1 MSDGLVMIALST
13 KGKTMEDDYGWGD
26 ISEDNFFEED
36 ELSPQEQAEA
46 DKAFYRQQEL
56 EAYAEFLDAP
66 FCFD

>member
-1 MSDGLVMIALST
+1 MSEGLVIVILST
-13 KGKTMEDDYGWGD
+13 KGQLMEDDYGWDD
-26 ISEDNFFEED
+26 ISENFFEED
-36 ELSPQEQAEA
+36 ELSPEEQVEA

>member
-1 MSDGLVMIALST
+1 MSEGFVMIALST
-13 KGKTMEDDYGWGD
+13 KGQLMEDDYGWGD

-36 ELSPQEQAEA
+36 ELSPEEQVEA

>member
-1 MSDGLVMIALST
+1 MSEGLVIVILST
-13 KGKTMEDDYGWGD
+13 KGQLMEDDYGWDD
-26 ISEDNFFEED
+26 IAENFFEED
-36 ELSPQEQAEA
+36 ELSPEEQVEA